1 MTTATIV
8 VPCYN
13 EAERLDVARFHGFA
27 SGRPGIRFLL
37 VNDGSR
43 DDTLTRLMQ
52 LEAEDSKHFSVFDL
66 PRNGGKAEAIRQGVL
81 HAAEMQPDFIG
92 YWDADLATPL
102 DAIPNFIEVLRR
114 RPEVL
119 LVIGTRLPLL
129 GHDIRRRPIRRLLGR
144 AFAQAAS
151 LTLGTKIRDTQCGAK
166 LFRNT
171 SQMLAA
177 FAEPFDSRWIFDV
190 ELLARLIAIGSLTTR
205 PRSNLSLKNLLYE
218 LPLDYWE
225 DVAGSRLKRSDFVKA
240 IGDLSRIWWR
250 YLRPG
255 AVYAPPLQIF
265 TIPEQRRAA

>member
-1 MTTATIV
+1 MSTAIIV

-13 EAERLDVARFHGFA
+13 EAQRLNVARFHGFA
-27 SGRPGIRFLL
+27 SGRPGVRFLM

-43 DDTLTRLMQ
+43 DETLMRLQQ
-52 LEAEDSKHFSVFDL
+52 LEAEDAKHFSVLDL

-81 HAAEMQPDFIG
+81 YAAEERPDFIG

-102 DAIPNFIEVLRR
+102 DAIPTFVDVLRR
-114 RPEVL
+114 RHDVS

-144 AFAQAAS
+144 VFASVAS

-166 LFRNT
+166 LFRAT
-171 SQMLAA
+171 PEMLAA

-190 ELLARLIAIGSLTTR
+190 ELLARLIAIQIQNEGDPIS
-205 PRSNLSLKNLLYE
+205 SLLYE
-218 LPLDYWE
+218 LPLDSWE
-225 DVAGSRLKRSDFVKA
+225 DIAGSRLKRSDFVKA

-255 AVYAPPLQIF
+255 AAAYSPP
-265 TIPEQRRAA
+265 TPVVAKPERRRAA

>member
-13 EAERLDVARFHGFA
+13 EAQRLAVARFHGFA

-43 DDTLTRLMQ
+43 DETLLRLQQ
-52 LEAEDSKHFSVFDL
+52 LAAEDAKHFDVLDL
-66 PRNGGKAEAIRQGVL
+66 ARNGGKAEAIRQGVL
-81 HAAEMQPDFIG
+81 HAAKSQPDFIG

-102 DAIPNFIEVLRR
+102 DAIPNFIDVLRR
-114 RPEVL
+114 RPEIS

-129 GHDIRRRPIRRLLGR
+129 GHEIRRRTIRRLLGG
-144 AFAQAAS
+144 AFAFAAS
-151 LTLGTKIRDTQCGAK
+151 TTLGAKIRDTQCGAK
-166 LFRNT
+166 LFRAT
-171 SQMLAA
+171 PEVLAA

-190 ELLARLIAIGSLTTR
+190 ELLARLIAMQ
-205 PRSNLSLKNLLYE
+205 PRASAASVASSIYE
-218 LPLDYWE
+218 LPLDHWE

-240 IGDLSRIWWR
+240 LGDLTRIWWR

-255 AVYAPPLQIF
+255 AAAYSPPVAVIAPPR
-265 TIPEQRRAA
+265 EQRRAA

>member
-8 VPCYN
+8 VPCFN
-13 EAERLDVARFHGFA
+13 EAQRLNVARFHGFA
-27 SGRPGIRFLL
+27 SGRPGVRFLM

-43 DDTLTRLMQ
+43 DDTLLRLQQ
-52 LEAEDSKHFSVFDL
+52 LAVEDAKHFSVLDL

-81 HAAEMQPDFIG
+81 YAAAEQPDFIG

-102 DAIPNFIEVLRR
+102 DAISQFIDLLRR
-114 RPEVL
+114 RPEIS

-144 AFAQAAS
+144 IFASVAS

-166 LFRNT
+166 MFRAT
-171 SQMLAA
+171 PEMLAA

-190 ELLARLIAIGSLTTR
+190 ELFARLISIQ
-205 PRSNLSLKNLLYE
+205 PRSATSLASILYE
-218 LPLDYWE
+218 LPLDHWE
-225 DVAGSRLKRSDFVKA
+225 DIAGSRLKRSDFVKA

-255 AVYAPPLQIF
+255 AAAYSPSVPTFA
-265 TIPEQRRAA
+265 TREQRRAA

>member
-13 EAERLDVARFHGFA
+13 EAQRLAVPRFLGFA

-43 DDTLTRLMQ
+43 DETLLRLEQ
-52 LEAEDSKHFSVFDL
+52 LAAEDSKHFSVLDL

-81 HAAEMQPDFIG
+81 QAAASQPDFIG

-102 DAIPNFIEVLRR
+102 DAIPNFIDVLRR
-114 RPEVL
+114 RPEIS

-129 GHDIRRRPIRRLLGR
+129 GHDIRRRQVRRLLGHIF
-144 AFAQAAS
+144 AFAAS
-151 LTLGTKIRDTQCGAK
+151 TTLRTRIRDTQCGAK
-166 LFRNT
+166 LFRAT
-171 SQMLAA
+171 PQMLAP
-177 FAEPFDSRWIFDV
+177 FAEPFNSRWIFDV
-190 ELLARLIAIGSLTTR
+190 ELLARLIAMHPRPHASSLAEI
-205 PRSNLSLKNLLYE
+205 LYE
-218 LPLDYWE
+218 LPLDHWE

-240 IGDLSRIWWR
+240 LGDMTRIWWR

-255 AVYAPPLQIF
+255 AAPYAARLPKITTPR
-265 TIPEQRRAA
+265 EQRRAA